1 MQDIR
6 HYINVIDQL
15 NEEVR
20 WQKSLFDHLFVDDI
34 KIYDFNPESGYNEE
48 KRYPYLI
55 QPNHKK
61 FWTPVVPSM
70 MERLEMTRRMA
81 GCHVLGV
88 DKLKQLI
95 AIQGRRQKQISV
107 FTSDVEGFISAS
119 GIWGGGGLVA
129 ILTGDVSVGAAADIM
144 SVVDKGGRRLIDL
157 GPEPDFQGEFPYD
170 IYDERPYNLLWNAL
184 VDMRT
189 PIIAELKST
198 GVEPP
203 VPPDIRRNTLG
214 SRMLVDTDSFTGE
227 QKARAIKQYID
238 GVERVIAQHKPVFQE
253 MFFQHV
259 ERQSTAWEDLVEDYD
274 ELVMGNFRIEKLY
287 VISEYIDA
295 DDGERDGWPHD
306 YFPEEGVFCSEPR
319 RQCIALD
326 FPVEFTTE
334 HDLRDRLEREM
345 VNRNHRRA
353 Q

>member
-34 KIYDFNPESGYNEE
+34 KIYDFNPDTGRNEE

-61 FWTPVVPSM
+61 FWTPVVPAM
-70 MERLEMTRRMA
+70 MERLEMTKRMA

-95 AIQGRRQKQISV
+95 QLEGKRSRQISV
-107 FTSDVEGFISAS
+107 FTSDVEGYISAS

-129 ILTGDVSVGAAADIM
+129 ILTGDVSVGAPADIM
-144 SVVDKGGRRLIDL
+144 SVVDRKGQRLIDL

-170 IYDERPYNLLWNAL
+170 VYDERPYNLLWNAL

-189 PIIAELKST
+189 PILAELKST
-198 GVEPP
+198 GVEPEI
-203 VPPDIRRNTLG
+203 PPDIRRNTLG
-214 SRMLVDTDSFTGE
+214 SRMLVYANSFTGE
-227 QKARAIKQYID
+227 QKASAIKQYID
-238 GVERVIAQHKPVFQE
+238 GVERVISKHRDVFHE
-253 MFFQHV
+253 MFFAHV
-259 ERQSTAWEDLVEDYD
+259 ERQSTAWEDLTEDYD

-287 VISEYIDA
+287 VIAEHIDA
-295 DDGERDGWPHD
+295 DAGAKPGWPQD
-306 YFPEEGVFCSEPR
+306 YFPEEGVFCSQPR
-319 RQCIALD
+319 RQCVALD
-326 FPVEFTTE
+326 FPVEFVDE
-334 HDLRDRLEREM
+334 RDLRDSLEREM
-345 VNRNHRRA
+345 ISRNHRSK

>member
-34 KIYDFNPESGYNEE
+34 KIYDFNPDTGRNEE

-61 FWTPVVPSM
+61 FWTPVVPAM
-70 MERLEMTRRMA
+70 MERLEMTKRMA

-95 AIQGRRQKQISV
+95 QLEGKRSRQISV
-107 FTSDVEGFISAS
+107 FTSDVEGYISAS

-129 ILTGDVSVGAAADIM
+129 ILTGDVSVGAPADIM
-144 SVVDKGGRRLIDL
+144 SVVDRKGQRLIDL

-170 IYDERPYNLLWNAL
+170 VYDERPYNLLWNAL

-189 PIIAELKST
+189 PILAELKST
-198 GVEPP
+198 GVEPEI
-203 VPPDIRRNTLG
+203 PPDIRRNTLG
-214 SRMLVDTDSFTGE
+214 SRMLVYANSFTGE
-227 QKARAIKQYID
+227 QKASAIKQYID
-238 GVERVIAQHKPVFQE
+238 GVERVISKHRDVFHE
-253 MFFQHV
+253 MFFAHV
-259 ERQSTAWEDLVEDYD
+259 ERQSTAWEDLTEDYD

-287 VISEYIDA
+287 VIAEHIDA
-295 DDGERDGWPHD
+295 DDGAKPGWPQD
-306 YFPEEGVFCSEPR
+306 YFPEEGVFCSQPR
-319 RQCIALD
+319 RQCVALD
-326 FPVEFTTE
+326 FPVEFVDE
-334 HDLRDRLEREM
+334 RDLRDSLEREM
-345 VNRNHRRA
+345 ISRNHRSK